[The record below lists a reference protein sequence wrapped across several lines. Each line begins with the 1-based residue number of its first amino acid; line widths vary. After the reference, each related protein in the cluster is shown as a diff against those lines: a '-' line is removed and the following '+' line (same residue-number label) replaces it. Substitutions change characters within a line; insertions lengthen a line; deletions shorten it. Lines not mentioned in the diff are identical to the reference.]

1 MNAAPVVSGNENW
14 DVLGIVPSATPVMS
28 RETSEMLMYEE
39 LARARIQ
46 ELRAAALPR
55 RSGLRI
61 RVTGRWNREAR
72 RARNR
77 RS

>member
-1 MNAAPVVSGNENW
+1 MNTVPVVSHTENW
-14 DVLGIVPSATPVMS
+14 DQLRSVPSATPVMI
-28 RETSEMLMYEE
+28 RGTSKMLMYEE

-46 ELRAAALPR
+46 ELRAVASPR

-72 RARNR
+72 RARKR
-77 RS
+77 RL